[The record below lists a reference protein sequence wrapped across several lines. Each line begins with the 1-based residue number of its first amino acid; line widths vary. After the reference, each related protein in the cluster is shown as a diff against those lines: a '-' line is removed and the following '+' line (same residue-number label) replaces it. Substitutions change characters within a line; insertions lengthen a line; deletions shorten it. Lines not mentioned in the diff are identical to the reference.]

1 MKGFLVSIALFC
13 AAVLGMAQAA
23 EPSREARLA
32 EAKKLADS
40 LNYQQGEITLSGGLA
55 KIHLPENFRYLDAKD
70 TRTVLTR
77 LWGNP
82 DSGSSLGMLIPKG
95 TSPMDEDAW
104 AVIISYDED
113 GYVKDDDAAKI
124 DYDDLLK
131 KMKKDTR
138 EASEERVKEGYPA
151 IELVGW
157 AAPPRYDPSTHK
169 MYWAK
174 EIRFADTPETT
185 LNYNIRILG
194 RRGVLVLNAVAAT
207 SQLAEIERATPSIL
221 SMVDFQEGHR
231 YVDFKPGA
239 DKVATYGIAGL
250 VAGGLL
256 AKAGFFKVLAGFFKP
271 IIAGIIAL
279 KKLAIVAVV
288 AIVGVIKKLFAKLTG
303 RGDDVSS

>member
-1 MKGFLVSIALFC
+1 MKRFLASIALFC
-13 AAVLGMAQAA
+13 AAVLSMAQAA
-23 EPSREARLA
+23 EPSGEARLA
-32 EAKKLADS
+32 EMKKLADS
-40 LNYQQGEITLSGGLA
+40 LNYQQGEITLRSGLA
-55 KIHLPENFRYLDAKD
+55 KIRLPENFRYLDAKD

-77 LWGNP
+77 LWDNP
-82 DSGSSLGMLIPKG
+82 DSGSSLGMLIPTG
-95 TSPMDEDAW
+95 VSPINEDAW

-124 DYDDLLK
+124 NYDDLLK
-131 KMKKDTR
+131 KMKEGTH
-138 EASEERVKEGYPA
+138 EASEERVKQGYPA

-157 AAPPRYDPSTHK
+157 AAPPRYDASTHK

-174 EIRFADTPETT
+174 ELRLADTPETT

-207 SQLAEIERATPSIL
+207 SQLAEIEKETPAIL
-221 SMVDFQEGHR
+221 SMVDFQDGHR

-256 AKAGFFKVLAGFFKP
+256 AKAGFFKLLAGFFKP

-288 AIVGVIKKLFAKLTG
+288 AIVGAIKKLFAKLTG
-303 RGDDVSS
+303 RGDDVST